1 MKKAATHINNTV
13 DLAVFAGQ
21 SNMSG
26 RGDASLAA
34 VCNVNAG
41 FEYKAVSNPDVLTAV
56 TEPFGLGEDKEGAIS
71 DLKPDGVTKRS
82 GSMVSAAVDEY
93 YNQTGRQLVAV
104 SASIGGSRASE
115 WLNNYITDAV
125 ERLDAAKAFLAE
137 NGIAVGRTFVVW
149 CQGESDADDKL
160 SADAYKANTGNIFKV
175 FKAHGAQKCFIV
187 QIGHYNYI
195 DYSVTAAGLTGKEWD
210 EYYGIIRGAQ
220 AELCES
226 DDDFILAGS
235 FEPYIGDMKDQYHY
249 NQKAYNEVGKT
260 VGENIGKYYKNTK
273 GAQK

>member
-1 MKKAATHINNTV
+1 MKEITSYINDTI

-41 FEYKAVSNPDVLTAV
+41 FEYKAVSNPDALTAV
-56 TEPFGLGEDKEGAIS
+56 VEPFGLGEDKEGAIS
-71 DLKPDGVTKRS
+71 DITPNGITKRS

-93 YNQTGRQLVAV
+93 YNQTGRQIVAV
-104 SASIGGSRASE
+104 SASIGGSRSSE
-115 WLNNYITDAV
+115 WLNNYITDAA
-125 ERLDAAKAFLAE
+125 ERLDAAKTFLAE
-137 NGIAVGRTFVVW
+137 NGISIGRVFVVW

-160 SADAYKANTGNIFKV
+160 SADAYKANTRKIFDI
-175 FKAHGAQKCFIV
+175 FKAHGAQKCFMV

-195 DYSVTAAGLTGKEWD
+195 DYSTTAAGLTGKEWD

-235 FEPYIGDMKDQYHY
+235 FEPHIGDMKDQYHY
-249 NQKAYNEVGKT
+249 NQKAYNEVGRT
-260 VGENIGKYYKNTK
+260 VGESIGKYYKSK
-273 GAQK
+273 G

>member
-1 MKKAATHINNTV
+1 MKKTAAHISNTV

-34 VCNVNAG
+34 VCNVGAG
-41 FEYKAVSNPDVLTAV
+41 FEYKAVSNPETLTAV
-56 TEPFGLGEDKEGAIS
+56 TEPFGLGEDNEGAIS
-71 DLKPDGVTKRS
+71 DLRPNGITKRT

-104 SASIGGSRASE
+104 SASIGGSRTSE
-115 WLNNYITDAV
+115 WLDSYITDAV
-125 ERLDAAKAFLAE
+125 ERLDAAKAFLTE
-137 NGIAVGRTFVVW
+137 NGIAIGRTFVVW

-160 SADAYKANTGNIFKV
+160 SADAYKANTRNIFKA
-175 FKAHGAQKCFIV
+175 FKAHGAQKCFMV

-195 DYSVTAAGLTGKEWD
+195 DYPITAAGITGKEWD

-249 NQKAYNEVGKT
+249 NQKVYNEVGRT
-260 VGENIGKYYKNTK
+260 VGESIGKYYKK
-273 GAQK
+273 QREI